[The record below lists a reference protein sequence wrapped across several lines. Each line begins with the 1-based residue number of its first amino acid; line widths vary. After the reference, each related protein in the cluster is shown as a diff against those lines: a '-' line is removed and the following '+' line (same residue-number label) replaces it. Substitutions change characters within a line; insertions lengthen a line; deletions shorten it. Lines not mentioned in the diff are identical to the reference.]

1 MEEIW
6 KDIPSYEGYYQ
17 VSTLGNFRSLPRQIK
32 YKNNGTRNYPS
43 KSLKTE
49 TTKDNYQRIVLM
61 KNGVKNRY
69 MCHRLIAITFIP
81 NLENKPFINHI
92 DGNKS
97 NNVVTNLEW
106 CTASENMTHADIT
119 GLRNMFEHHHPSNSK
134 RIKCLETGKVFSS
147 YYRAVKWLG
156 KTNNS
161 ISALVRG
168 TRNYGKAFGYHWEF
182 ID

>member
-6 KDIPSYEGYYQ
+6 KDISSYEGYYQ

-32 YKNNGTRNYPS
+32 YKNNGT
-43 KSLKTE
+43 
-49 TTKDNYQRIVLM
+49 
-61 KNGVKNRY
+61 
-69 MCHRLIAITFIP
+69 
-81 NLENKPFINHI
+81 
-92 DGNKS
+92 
-97 NNVVTNLEW
+97 W
-106 CTASENMTHADIT
+106 CTESENMSHADIT

-134 RIKCLETGKVFSS
+134 RIKCLETGEVFSS

-168 TRNYGKAFGYHWEF
+168 TRNCGKAFGYHWEF

>member
-1 MEEIW
+1 
-6 KDIPSYEGYYQ
+6 
-17 VSTLGNFRSLPRQIK
+17 
-32 YKNNGTRNYPS
+32 
-43 KSLKTE
+43 
-49 TTKDNYQRIVLM
+49 
-61 KNGVKNRY
+61 
-69 MCHRLIAITFIP
+69 MCHRLVATTFIP

-106 CTASENMTHADIT
+106 CTGSENMTHADIT

-134 RIKCLETGKVFSS
+134 KIKCLETGEVFSS

-161 ISALVRG
+161 VSALVRG

>member
-17 VSTLGNFRSLPRQIK
+17 VSNLGNFRSLPRIIK
-32 YKNNGTRNYPS
+32 YKSNGTRNYPS
-43 KSLKTE
+43 KALLTE

-61 KNGVKNRY
+61 KDGIKTRY
-69 MCHRLIAITFIP
+69 QAHRLVALTFIP
-81 NLENKPFINHI
+81 NPDNKPFINHI

-106 CTASENMTHADIT
+106 CTASENMIHADNT
-119 GLRNMFEHHHPSNSK
+119 GLRDMSTHQPSNSK
-134 RIKCLETGKVFSS
+134 RIKCIETGEVFAS
-147 YYRAVKWLG
+147 YAKAVKWLG
-156 KTNNS
+156 KSNTS
-161 ISALVRG
+161 ISTLIRG
-168 TRNYGKAFGYHWEF
+168 TRVCGKALGYHWEF

>member
-17 VSTLGNFRSLPRQIK
+17 VSNLGNFRSLPRIIK
-32 YKNNGTRNYPS
+32 YKSNGTRNYPS
-43 KSLKTE
+43 KALLTE

-61 KNGVKNRY
+61 KDGIKTRY
-69 MCHRLIAITFIP
+69 QAHRLVALTFIP
-81 NLENKPFINHI
+81 NPDNKPFINHI

-106 CTASENMTHADIT
+106 CTASENMIHADNT
-119 GLRNMFEHHHPSNSK
+119 GLRDMSTHQPSNSK
-134 RIKCLETGKVFSS
+134 RVKCIEIGEVFAS
-147 YYRAVKWLG
+147 YAKAVKWLG
-156 KTNNS
+156 KSNTS
-161 ISALVRG
+161 ISTLVRG
-168 TRNYGKAFGYHWEF
+168 TRVYGKALGYHWEF

>member
-61 KNGVKNRY
+61 KYGVKNRY
-69 MCHRLIAITFIP
+69 MCHRLVAITFIP

-106 CTASENMTHADIT
+106 CTGSENMTHADIT
-119 GLRNMFEHHHPSNSK
+119 GLRNMFKNHHPSNSK
-134 RIKCLETGKVFSS
+134 RIKCLETGEVFSS
-147 YYRAVKWLG
+147 FYRAVKWLG

-161 ISALVRG
+161 VSALVRG
-168 TRNYGKAFGYHWEF
+168 TRNCGKAFGYHWEF